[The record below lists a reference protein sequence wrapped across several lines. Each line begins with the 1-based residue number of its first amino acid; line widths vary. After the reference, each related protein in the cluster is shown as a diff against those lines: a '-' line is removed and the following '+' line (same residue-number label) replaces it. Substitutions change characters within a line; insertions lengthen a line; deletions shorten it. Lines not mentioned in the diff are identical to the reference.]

1 MLQSPRQLRHLRYLS
16 EGPNWIKELNYLCFF
31 FDKLIK
37 RTIDQKNGGMYLNRI
52 YSLPQS
58 SVETDIFDIAAKE
71 PMQLIYNFLVK
82 IKYEY
87 DTKRNMAKV
96 VQMNV
101 DKTIYTY
108 VHATRKP
115 RQSFHKNLSMKE
127 QRC

>member
-1 MLQSPRQLRHLRYLS
+1 
-16 EGPNWIKELNYLCFF
+16 
-31 FDKLIK
+31 
-37 RTIDQKNGGMYLNRI
+37 MYLNRI